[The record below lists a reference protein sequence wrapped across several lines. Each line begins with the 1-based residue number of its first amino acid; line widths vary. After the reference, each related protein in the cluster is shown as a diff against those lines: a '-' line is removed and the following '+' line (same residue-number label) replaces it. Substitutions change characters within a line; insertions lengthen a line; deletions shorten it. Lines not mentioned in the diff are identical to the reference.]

1 MKRLGLLVL
10 YGAAL
15 AAGPVLA
22 AEGIE
27 LHARTSGELAD
38 LCGAKPGSTGA
49 DAKINF
55 CHGFAQGAVAVRLR
69 TAGDK
74 KPFCFPNPMP
84 RRATTMTEF
93 ATWVKAAPANGDIPS
108 LDGLFRFFGERYPC
122 K

>member
-10 YGAAL
+10 CGAAL
-15 AAGPVLA
+15 AAGPVWA

-27 LHARTSGELAD
+27 LRARTSGELAD
-38 LCGAKPGSTGA
+38 LCGAKPGSAGA

-74 KPFCFPNPMP
+74 KPFCFPNPTP
-84 RRATTMTEF
+84 SRTTTMTEF
-93 ATWVKAAPANGDIPS
+93 VAWVKAAPANADTPS
-108 LDGLFRFFGERYPC
+108 QDGLFRFFGERYP
-122 K
+122 

>member
-10 YGAAL
+10 CGAAL
-15 AAGPVLA
+15 AAGPVWA

-27 LHARTSGELAD
+27 LRARTSGELAD
-38 LCGAKPGSTGA
+38 LCGAKPGSAGA

-74 KPFCFPNPMP
+74 KPFCFPNPTP
-84 RRATTMTEF
+84 SRTTTMTEF
-93 ATWVKAAPANGDIPS
+93 VAWVKAAPANADTPS
-108 LDGLFRFFGERYPC
+108 QDGLFRFFGERYPC